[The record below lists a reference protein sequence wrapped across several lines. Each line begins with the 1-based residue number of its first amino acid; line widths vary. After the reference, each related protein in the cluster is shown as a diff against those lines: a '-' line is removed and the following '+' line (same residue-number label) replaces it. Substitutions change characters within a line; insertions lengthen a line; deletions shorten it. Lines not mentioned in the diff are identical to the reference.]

1 MARKALVSVLVTVF
15 AMGILITNVQGEN
28 YPTRPI
34 ELSAPYSAGSATD
47 IMIRLVADIIPKYLG
62 QPLVIINKPGA
73 NGALAVADLI
83 TAKPD
88 GYKLAM
94 TANTHFGI
102 AFQSQKLPF
111 DINDIDPLLYFYE
124 MKHGLSVKGDSPW
137 KTLDDLLKYAKEN
150 PGKLRWGHV
159 GRGGTQYL
167 YGTLVFRKAGV
178 ETNDLPYKGS
188 PEQISAVLGGHLDAT
203 ISTYGPVKDLLKT
216 GRLRYLTVYT
226 DKRYSDLPDIPS
238 CSELGFEE
246 AGKIPTRFG
255 ISVHKNTPGE
265 IKKTLVE
272 AFRKTYESLEFKA
285 GIEKIGEEPKFGG
298 PEEMKDSIRSLEK
311 YAVPILKELG
321 LYVEQK

>member
-1 MARKALVSVLVTVF
+1 
-15 AMGILITNVQGEN
+15 
-28 YPTRPI
+28 
-34 ELSAPYSAGSATD
+34 
-47 IMIRLVADIIPKYLG
+47 MIRLVADIIPKYLG

-73 NGALAVADLI
+73 NGTLAAADII
-83 TAKPD
+83 TSKPD
-88 GYKLAM
+88 GYRLAM
-94 TANTHFGI
+94 LANTHFGI
-102 AFQSQKLPF
+102 VFNSMKVPF
-111 DINDIDPLLYFYE
+111 DVNDIDPLLYFYE

-137 KTLDDLLKYAKEN
+137 RNLNDLLKYAKEN
-150 PGKLRWGHV
+150 PDKLRWGHV

-167 YGTLVFRKAGV
+167 YGILIFKKAGV
-178 ETNDLPYKGS
+178 ETIDLPYKGS

-255 ISVHKNTPGE
+255 IAVHKNTPGE

-272 AFRKTYESLEFKA
+272 AFRKTYESPEFKA
-285 GIEKIGEEPKFGG
+285 GVEKIGEQPRFGG
-298 PEEMKDSIRSLEK
+298 PDEMRESIRNIEK
-311 YAVPILKELG
+311 YAVPILKDLG